1 MTRFNLTI
9 LALLTTISVF
19 CKSNFKLIDELMLSG
34 NRGFTNYQEEYKYGG
49 GFGFYKVFFR
59 ESDVEFF
66 VGPEYSYTSVYKS
79 VSSTD
84 LGYFSDLFYNI
95 HSVSIPLQL
104 RVNFL
109 KRHLVYSL
117 GPYFDIPLRSGFE
130 AEYGLQYDREPETVF
145 NIKGVEN
152 FQLVSY
158 GISTDFGIRFRL
170 LKKEFINTYGLRLTK
185 KHYPDGISFFNNFF
199 YRANLSMVI

>member
-1 MTRFNLTI
+1 
-9 LALLTTISVF
+9 
-19 CKSNFKLIDELMLSG
+19 
-34 NRGFTNYQEEYKYGG
+34 
-49 GFGFYKVFFR
+49 
-59 ESDVEFF
+59 
-66 VGPEYSYTSVYKS
+66 
-79 VSSTD
+79 
-84 LGYFSDLFYNI
+84 FSDLFYNI